1 VIVNSLASLKRA
13 IAIPGVRIRVIEH
26 WQENLRGTTRTPTKV
41 QTNGY
46 YFTGRDWKGT
56 VGRMWCGLPKASEL
70 RFNADGSV
78 TFYPDT
84 EKTWTLAFDS
94 PEGS

>member
-1 VIVNSLASLKRA
+1 
-13 IAIPGVRIRVIEH
+13 
-26 WQENLRGTTRTPTKV
+26 
-41 QTNGY
+41 
-46 YFTGRDWKGT
+46 
-56 VGRMWCGLPKASEL
+56 MWCGLPKASEL